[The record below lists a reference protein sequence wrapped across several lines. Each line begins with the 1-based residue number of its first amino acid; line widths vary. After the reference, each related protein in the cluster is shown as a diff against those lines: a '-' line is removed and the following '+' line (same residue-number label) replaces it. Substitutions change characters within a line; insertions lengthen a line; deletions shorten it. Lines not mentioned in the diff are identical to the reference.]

1 MYLGVKGSTSEII
14 TGNGDGVWR
23 TRTVRRRPEELRWRA
38 EEIEKIKLRALL
50 TGTTKQKHTP
60 QYRHRME
67 KDMGELERVKN
78 AKRRREEFLEKV
90 TVPADGEV
98 ADEDS
103 VKKTSKNYDIKIDDD
118 EMTLDGELPA
128 AASTNP
134 SEREPSRKLMG
145 RTPPSSPRRGSTRS
159 TRRATWTWEPWR

>member
-1 MYLGVKGSTSEII
+1 MKQPYAFHTKRE
-14 TGNGDGVWR
+14 DY
-23 TRTVRRRPEELRWRA
+23 
-38 EEIEKIKLRALL
+38 EKYGYSRGCPGRALL

-60 QYRHRME
+60 QCRQRME
-67 KDMGELERVKN
+67 KEMGELERVKN

-118 EMTLDGELPA
+118 EMTLDGRA
-128 AASTNP
+128 T
-134 SEREPSRKLMG
+134 SRHQRIRAQENLEEVDG
-145 RTPPSSPRRGSTRS
+145 HQRTPPESKRKEKLPADKEGDR
-159 TRRATWTWEPWR
+159 

>member
-1 MYLGVKGSTSEII
+1 MEKEAGGQQPGQTGATLGRGVYLGVKGSTSEII

-38 EEIEKIKLRALL
+38 EEIEKIKGRALL

-60 QYRHRME
+60 QCRHRME

-118 EMTLDGELPA
+118 EMTLDGRATSSGINE
-128 AASTNP
+128 
-134 SEREPSRKLMG
+134 SERK
-145 RTPPSSPRRGSTRS
+145 RT
-159 TRRATWTWEPWR
+159 